1 MNDRLAEQQESRVQP
16 PSQPAADE
24 SIATHQD
31 AVETWNREEADRLL
45 EEANAL
51 VLYVSR
57 YGDSLSAGNG
67 VEQEPHKTLLKAIT
81 EFQKTR
87 SPGDWEKLMSAY
99 AALTA
104 VTYKERG
111 VNGRTILDTQTGIFE
126 FRQLFSSRYRSMT
139 IGVIFFVLALPLEV
153 FMRWS
158 SGVSDAAA
166 LTGFWALI
174 FPIVNTLSSF
184 LLPAL
189 WGGIG
194 ACIFLA
200 KRISDKLFD
209 MAYEEARMRGGM
221 IRIFLG
227 SMLGVVT
234 VVLFFPDF
242 REQMVLGELTLAPAM
257 VAFIAGLGVKPV
269 YAAFESISEE
279 LARRFKGSD
288 AGRQA

>member
-1 MNDRLAEQQESRVQP
+1 MNDRLAEQQGSRDQP
-16 PSQPAADE
+16 PSQPAAGE
-24 SIATHQD
+24 SIATHQG
-31 AVETWNREEADRLL
+31 AVETWNCEEANRLL

-57 YGDSLSAGNG
+57 YGDSLPAGSD
-67 VEQEPHKTLLKAIT
+67 EKQDPHKNLLNAIT

-111 VNGRTILDTQTGIFE
+111 INGRTILDTQAGKFE
-126 FRQLFSSRYRSMT
+126 LRQLFSSRYRSMT

-153 FMRWS
+153 FTRWS
-158 SGVSDAAA
+158 SGVSDAAE
-166 LTGFWALI
+166 LNGFLAWV
-174 FPIVNTLSSF
+174 FPIVNILSSF

-221 IRIFLG
+221 IRVFLG

-269 YAAFESISEE
+269 YAAFETISEE

-288 AGRQA
+288 ANRQT

>member
-1 MNDRLAEQQESRVQP
+1 MKDPSVERQIPTGQVPTQPGAEESVAP
-16 PSQPAADE
+16 
-24 SIATHQD
+24 HQD
-31 AVETWNREEADRLL
+31 AVEKWNCEAADRLL

-51 VLYVSR
+51 ALYVSR
-57 YGDSLSAGNG
+57 HGDSLLG
-67 VEQEPHKTLLKAIT
+67 EKQEPHKNLLKAIT
-81 EFQKTR
+81 DFRRTR
-87 SPGDWEKLMSAY
+87 LPDEWENLMSTY
-99 AALTA
+99 AKLTA

-111 VNGRTILDTQTGIFE
+111 VNGRTVLDTQAGKFE
-126 FRQLFSSRYRSMT
+126 LRRLLSSRYRSMT

-153 FMRWS
+153 LTRWS
-158 SGVSDAAA
+158 GRVSDAAA
-166 LTGFWALI
+166 LTGLWVWV

-209 MAYEEARMRGGM
+209 MAYEEARMRGGI

-227 SMLGVVT
+227 SMLGVIT

-242 REQMVLGELTLAPAM
+242 SEQVVLGELTLAPAM
-257 VAFIAGLGVKPV
+257 VAFVAGLGVKPV
-269 YAAFESISEE
+269 YAAFESLSEE

-288 AGRQA
+288 ANRHA